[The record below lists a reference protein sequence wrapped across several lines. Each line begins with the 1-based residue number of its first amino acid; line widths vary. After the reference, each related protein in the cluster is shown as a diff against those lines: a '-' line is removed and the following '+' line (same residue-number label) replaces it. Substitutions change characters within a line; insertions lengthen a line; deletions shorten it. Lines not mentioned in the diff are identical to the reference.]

1 MMKRFDLYKI
11 TIGSQEWRFTNSSK
25 PQNYDSGDG
34 SRVYEPI
41 PITRSIVEQKNTIS
55 KANITVTIPIDHAL
69 SILLLTSYSE
79 QIIGL
84 TVFTNSGGITEV
96 TWKGRMAAIKPGDA
110 YLEIS
115 FESIFTSLRR
125 PGLRAKYQKTCRHT
139 IYGDNCGVDIEDFR
153 EAATVSSITGTS
165 LVIPEAATFNDNYF
179 TGGII
184 STSDDVMTMI
194 VKHTGTAIELQ
205 RISYD
210 LKSKFDQVG
219 SGLSVSLFPGCARN
233 RSDCLNRF
241 NNILNFGGFSW
252 IPKKNP
258 MGGTSIT

>member
-1 MMKRFDLYKI
+1 MKRFDLYKI
-11 TIGSQEWRFTNSSK
+11 TIGSQEWRLTNSSK
-25 PQNYDSGDG
+25 PQVYDSGSGDQ
-34 SRVYEPI
+34 VYEPTAV
-41 PITRSIVEQKNTIS
+41 TRSVVEQKNTIT

-84 TVFTNSGGITEV
+84 TVFTNSGGIIEV
-96 TWKGRMAAIKPGDA
+96 TWKGRLASIKPGEA
-110 YLEIS
+110 SMEIS

-125 PGLRAKYQKTCRHT
+125 PGLRAKFQKTCRHA
-139 IYGDNCGVDIEDFR
+139 IYSDNCGVDIEDFR
-153 EAATVSSITGTS
+153 EAATVSSLSGTS
-165 LVIPEAATFNDNYF
+165 LVVPEALSFEDGYF

-184 STSDDVMTMI
+184 ATSDNVMTMI
-194 VKHTGTAIELQ
+194 VNHTGTAIELQ

-210 LKSKFDQVG
+210 LKSKFDEVG
-219 SGLSVSLFPGCARN
+219 SGLAVSLLPGCARSRN
-233 RSDCLNRF
+233 QCLNRF